1 MTLCCVQQLYR
12 CSQPHLS
19 LLYCLL
25 VGGAG
30 CTKFRVSRSWNE
42 LEIWVSDRAWTNSFC
57 TLASLGAYED
67 FMPGIEYDVLGGI

>member
-1 MTLCCVQQLYR
+1 MGLAVLNLEY
-12 CSQPHLS
+12 LG
-19 LLYCLL
+19 L
-25 VGGAG
+25 G
-30 CTKFRVSRSWNE
+30 NE